1 MRYRGIVLLNERVY
15 GQALHCNGFL
25 FICFLSIFFISS
37 QGSGEDHYW
46 VVEDVLSS
54 FGIESFGLFVFLMNK
69 AA

>member
-1 MRYRGIVLLNERVY
+1 MVKHCIVM
-15 GQALHCNGFL
+15 ASSL
-25 FICFLSIFFISS
+25 FVSFPFFFISS